1 LSRLPA
7 RRASDRWAR
16 VPWSP
21 VTYLRTWS
29 RWEIRPK
36 SYDRSDHLPHTRRS
50 APRCGA
56 TGEPGQGPGRTF
68 VSGPGST
75 FQEVTAGIE
84 VAAGEPGARQLGVTA
99 PEQVVRW
106 ACQARSTPSRS
117 TISMLMS
124 GSAVSSRYRKN
135 HRTSTLVEVK
145 SWGGPQ
151 QQEPVHTATHRPHP
165 WSTAPGTHFNPQS
178 PDTEQSKTNGE
189 ERVTSTETEKT
200 QQQPHLTY
208 RNDQPS
214 DVSEHGALD
223 KSCYR
228 GATSRNDGTTEADL
242 LGGGRIDQ
250 PSMFALQKNPATTI
264 LIAEIDNSLVA
275 CCELQRS
282 VNGTYFGMFSV
293 RPTIQGIGLGRRV
306 LAQAEHTAVQL
317 WGSRLMR
324 MKVLKQRPELI
335 AWYERRG

>member
-1 LSRLPA
+1 
-7 RRASDRWAR
+7 
-16 VPWSP
+16 
-21 VTYLRTWS
+21 
-29 RWEIRPK
+29 
-36 SYDRSDHLPHTRRS
+36 
-50 APRCGA
+50 
-56 TGEPGQGPGRTF
+56 
-68 VSGPGST
+68 
-75 FQEVTAGIE
+75 
-84 VAAGEPGARQLGVTA
+84 
-99 PEQVVRW
+99 
-106 ACQARSTPSRS
+106 
-117 TISMLMS
+117 MLMS

-145 SWGGPQ
+145 SWGPQ

-208 RNDQPS
+208 RTAQPT
-214 DVSEHGALD
+214 DVPELVALVN
-223 KSCYR
+223 SCYR
-228 GATSRNDGTTEADL
+228 GDASRNGWTTEADL

-250 PSMFALQKNPATTI
+250 QSMFALLENPATTI
-264 LIAEIDNSLVA
+264 LIAEIDNALVA
-275 CCELQRS
+275 CSELQRS

-335 AWYERRG
+335 AWYERRGYTNTGKTEPFPYGNPALGEPKRPDLAFVELTKELSP